1 MKQEILAYFKH
12 DRSLESAIILYNRYG
27 QSLVIKKRFNT
38 EDPDKLIGIL
48 HEELRKMLE
57 MPIKEFQLMMKLKV
71 TPLPKNKKPGTSN
84 QKPATNNQKPITIND
99 LPEHVKKTI
108 KLREHFPFLKD
119 PNCPN
124 EAKVLVA
131 DMISS
136 YEKYRETHADL
147 FDATSEEDILK
158 ACQNIVE
165 PYLENREIWDELE
178 HFKKTGEFLGEYPIF
193 NLKDQFEN
201 LKNMDGKK
209 LAKRRETLI
218 NGINRNKKD
227 IEKGEADPEQIE
239 SWRKALAKR
248 ELELVEVD
256 RLLAKK

>member
-1 MKQEILAYFKH
+1 MKKEILAYFKH

-48 HEELRKMLE
+48 HEELRKMAE
-57 MPIKEFQLMMKLKV
+57 MPIKEFQMMMKLKV
-71 TPLPKNKKPGTSN
+71 SPKNQQQETSN
-84 QKPATNNQKPITIND
+84 KKPITIND
-99 LPEHVKKTI
+99 IPEQIKKTI

-119 PNCPN
+119 PKCPN
-124 EAKVLVA
+124 EAKILVA

-136 YEKYRETHADL
+136 YEKYKEAHATL

-158 ACQNIVE
+158 ACHDIIE

-178 HFKKTGEFLGEYPIF
+178 HFKKTGEFLGEHPIF
-193 NLKDQFEN
+193 DLIDQFES
-201 LKNMDGKK
+201 LKKMDGKA

-227 IEKGEADPEQIE
+227 IEKGEANPEKIE
-239 SWRKALAKR
+239 NWRKALAKR
-248 ELELVEVD
+248 ELELLEVD
-256 RLLAKK
+256 RLLAEKK

>member
-12 DRSLESAIILYNRYG
+12 DRSLESAIILYNKYG

-38 EDPDKLIGIL
+38 EDPEKLIGIL

-57 MPIKEFQLMMKLKV
+57 MPLKDFQQMMKLNI
-71 TPLPKNKKPGTSN
+71 TNPPKPNK
-84 QKPATNNQKPITIND
+84 QKEQKEQKEQKITIND
-99 LPEHVKKTI
+99 LPEQIKKTI

-124 EAKVLVA
+124 EAKILVA

-136 YEKYRETHADL
+136 YEKYRETHATL
-147 FDATSEEDILK
+147 FDATSEEEILK

-165 PYLENREIWDELE
+165 PYLENRDIWEELE
-178 HFKKTGEFLGEYPIF
+178 HFKKTGEFLGEHPVF
-193 NLKDQFEN
+193 HLKEQFEL

-227 IEKGEADPEQIE
+227 IEKGEANPEQIE

-256 RLLAKK
+256 RLLAEKK